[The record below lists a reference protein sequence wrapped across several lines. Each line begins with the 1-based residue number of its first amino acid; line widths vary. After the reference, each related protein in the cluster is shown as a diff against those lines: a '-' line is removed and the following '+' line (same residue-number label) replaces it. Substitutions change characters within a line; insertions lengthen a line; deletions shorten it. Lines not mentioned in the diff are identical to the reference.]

1 MGDIDH
7 GIDREPV
14 VVAAVV
20 TSHAKVL
27 IARRNDGQPP
37 WTFIAGRIEPGESAA
52 DTAVREAQE
61 ETGLRVCAGGIIGRR
76 IHPRTGRAMVYV
88 SARPTHGT
96 DVFVGD
102 TAELAEVR
110 WVTFAE
116 VDELMGGTIYEPVRA
131 HLRNTLTDGTDLK
144 PGRGLFRRSRRT

>member
-1 MGDIDH
+1 
-7 GIDREPV
+7 
-14 VVAAVV
+14 
-20 TSHAKVL
+20 
-27 IARRNDGQPP
+27 
-37 WTFIAGRIEPGESAA
+37 
-52 DTAVREAQE
+52 
-61 ETGLRVCAGGIIGRR
+61 
-76 IHPRTGRAMVYV
+76 MVYV

-144 PGRGLFRRSRRT
+144 PGRGTVPAIQAHASLIVSNRQTAGGISPIIPRKSY